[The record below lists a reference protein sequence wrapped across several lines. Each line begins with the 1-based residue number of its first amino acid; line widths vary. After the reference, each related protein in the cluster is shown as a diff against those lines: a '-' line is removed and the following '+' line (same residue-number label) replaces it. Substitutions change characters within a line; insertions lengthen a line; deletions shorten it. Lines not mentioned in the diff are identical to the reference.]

1 MNERMKDIEKD
12 GLRVDKEWMKNEIYS
27 KRWIKDELRM
37 NERKNEWWKMLKRMN
52 WGWIKNEWKMKYI
65 QKDGLIIN

>member
-12 GLRVDKEWMKNEIYS
+12 WLRVDKEWMKNEIYS

-37 NERKNEWWKMLKRMN
+37 NERKNERWKMLKRMD

>member
-37 NERKNEWWKMLKRMN
+37 NERKNERWKMLKRM
-52 WGWIKNEWKMKYI
+52 
-65 QKDGLIIN
+65 D